1 MVLIEKDIL
10 IKNLL
15 LCLALLL
22 TVCSVE
28 AKINKAD
35 SDGLI
40 DAFCHNDLSFKNKE

>member
-1 MVLIEKDIL
+1 MIGYKLNRMTDEGKYNYDYFHIELPK
-10 IKNLL
+10 
-15 LCLALLL
+15 
-22 TVCSVE
+22 E